1 MKQDVKLDDDKLLVK
16 KKLKKRLIISFSVI
30 FGIIALLGIV
40 FGMIYVFIVLTQP
53 RYC

>member
-1 MKQDVKLDDDKLLVK
+1 MEKDVKLNDEKLLAK
-16 KKLKKRLIISFSVI
+16 KKLKKRLIISFSII
-30 FGIIALLGIV
+30 FGIIALLGII

>member
-1 MKQDVKLDDDKLLVK
+1 MEQDVKLNDEKLLAK

-30 FGIIALLGIV
+30 FGIIALLGII
-40 FGMIYVFIVLTQP
+40 FGMIYDFVVLTQP